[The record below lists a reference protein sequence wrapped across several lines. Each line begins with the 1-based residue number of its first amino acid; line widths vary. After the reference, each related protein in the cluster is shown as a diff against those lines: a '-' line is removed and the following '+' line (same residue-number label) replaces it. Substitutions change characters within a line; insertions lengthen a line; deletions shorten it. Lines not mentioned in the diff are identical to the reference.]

1 MLQLNGVG
9 QNDISTSSISV
20 YPRYN
25 YTNNTQTIIGYT
37 VYLSLTITIRG
48 IGSNSDKI
56 ARVIDG
62 LASAGVTWIYGLSY
76 DTSDQNA
83 GKVDA
88 RRNAWNDAQ
97 TKARQYA
104 QLAGR
109 RLGKVLI
116 IEEVSAAYYP
126 YMYRTGLGNV
136 AS

>member
-1 MLQLNGVG
+1 MLQLNGVA

-20 YPRYN
+20 YPRYD
-25 YTNNTQTIIGYT
+25 YSNNTQTIIGYT
-37 VYLSLTITIRG
+37 VYVSLTITIRG
-48 IGSNSDKI
+48 IGSNNDKI

-62 LASAGVTWIYGLSY
+62 LASAGVTSIYGLTY
-76 DTSDQNA
+76 DTSDPNA

-97 TKARQYA
+97 AKARQYA

-126 YMYRTGLGNV
+126 YVYRTGTGSV